1 MPVASVDPPI
11 VQACSLL
18 RERLTGN
25 YACDSDNK
33 KNVVC
38 DEEPFLLALDDECGR
53 LMKLL
58 EQTALYGES
67 NSVLLCGPRGA
78 GKTTLLRHVLHRIK
92 KKKEIGD
99 NLLEVYLHGL
109 TLTDDRVTLKE
120 IARQLKLENVMDD
133 GKVRGSFA
141 ETLKFFLDSIK
152 VGDSSTSKPILF
164 VLEEF
169 DEFTSHTGQALLY
182 NLFDISQ
189 SRSAPVCVVG
199 LTCRLDVVELLE
211 KRVKSRFSHR
221 QIHIFPKYTLA
232 EYVSHAGTALSLPT
246 SARLFSDTK
255 FAKKWNAEVQTL
267 LKDGDD
273 VKELLIR
280 LYSTQ
285 KEMGYLYRFL
295 FLVISQLSSSSSSL
309 SSSHFTTAGA
319 LFPLRDS
326 KSSILRGVS
335 VLELCLL
342 ISMQRL
348 ADLYGMDEP
357 MNFAMIYQEYK
368 KFNDNHSML
377 NQSVASRSIVIKAFE
392 RLLSLELIRW
402 SDGAGGGG
410 GRGGGGGGGLLKEF
424 RPVQLLVGKQQLLE
438 TARNEKLPTAVEKW
452 IETAAHA

>member
-1 MPVASVDPPI
+1 MPSISPDPPLT
-11 VQACSLL
+11 VACSLL

-25 YACDSDNK
+25 FGCDSTYK
-33 KNVVC
+33 KNIV
-38 DEEPFLLALDDECGR
+38 DEEPLLLGLDDECAR
-53 LMKLL
+53 LIKLL

-78 GKTTLLRHVLHRIK
+78 GKTTLLRHVLQRIK
-92 KKKEIGD
+92 RKKEVAD
-99 NLLEVYLHGL
+99 NLTEVHLHGL
-109 TLTDDRVTLKE
+109 TLTDDRITLKE
-120 IARQLKLENVMDD
+120 IARQLNLENVMDD
-133 GKVRGSFA
+133 GKVKGSFA
-141 ETLKFFLDSIK
+141 ESLKFFLDSIK
-152 VGDSSTSKPILF
+152 IGDSSTSKPILF

-221 QIHIFPKYTLA
+221 QIHIFPKYSLK
-232 EYVSHAGTALSLPT
+232 EYVFFAISSLSLPS
-246 SARLFSDTK
+246 SAKQFADTK
-255 FAKKWNAEVQTL
+255 FAKKWNAEVQAL
-267 LKDGDD
+267 INDDRSVKDI
-273 VKELLIR
+273 LTR

-285 KEMGYLYRFL
+285 KELGYLYRFL
-295 FLVISQLSSSSSSL
+295 FLVISQLSTQSPSISSSL
-309 SSSHFTTAGA
+309 FSSAAS

-342 ISMQRL
+342 IAMQRL

-368 KFNDNHSML
+368 KFNENHSML
-377 NQSVASRSIVIKAFE
+377 IQSVASRSIVMKAFE

-402 SDGAGGGG
+402 SDGVGSGK
-410 GRGGGGGGGLLKEF
+410 GGGGGLLKEF
-424 RPVQLLVGKQQLLE
+424 RSVQLLVGKQQLLE
-438 TARNEKLPTAVEKW
+438 TARNEKLPTSVEKW
-452 IETAAHA
+452 IDTAAHA